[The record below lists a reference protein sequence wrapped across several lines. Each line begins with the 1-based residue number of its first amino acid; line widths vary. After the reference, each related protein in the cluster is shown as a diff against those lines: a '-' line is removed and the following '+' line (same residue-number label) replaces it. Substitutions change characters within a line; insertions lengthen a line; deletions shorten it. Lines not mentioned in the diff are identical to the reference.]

1 MEPAAPAQPTTNVH
15 PGMAVGDADID
26 ALLLAAETA
35 IPDRPDEIVA
45 NAEAALARSEAL
57 GNLAGQ
63 AYARA
68 LLGIGLYMRSD
79 HERALH
85 TLTQALTE
93 IEPLGDL
100 TGRALVL
107 SGIAGV
113 YVSLGQFE
121 NAMETALDALQQVRV
136 LGDTE
141 REGWLLAGLGNS
153 YLDLGDLERAMEAG
167 ETALRLFGD
176 LESETGQA
184 RAHSIVGGALRRLG
198 RLDEAVAH
206 HDSALRLA
214 REAGVILNESRA
226 LHDLGEVAYDRG
238 AAEQALAFH
247 REALAL
253 RRETGNRQA
262 QSTSLL
268 HMGRALVALG
278 RADEAIEVL
287 REALALASEAGAL
300 PRESEVH
307 EALSL
312 AYEADGDPARALI
325 HARRYFEL
333 YASLMSAQARA
344 RIQTVQ
350 ARAEVEQAR
359 QEAEIAHLRS
369 GELAATLDSLRAA
382 QAQLIQNEKQ
392 ASLGRLA
399 TGVAHELQNPLNF
412 VANFA
417 ALNAD
422 YASEMHDTLEA
433 RRTELPA
440 DLADDLIELLGEI
453 SGNVGRVRDHA
464 RRASGIVRSLAG
476 HARPASGQR
485 ETLDLRDLISRVLDV
500 ALAGTGV
507 SPAWVPGPEPVSVL
521 ADPAALD
528 KALVNLVDNAVR
540 AVRDAAHEDPSFR
553 PYVCVTL
560 GADGAEAVVSVLDN
574 GPGIDADIRDR
585 VFEPFFTTRPTGEGT
600 GLGLPLAREII
611 VDGHAGSL
619 TLAPSEAGA
628 AFVLRLPL
636 ASDA

>member
-45 NAEAALARSEAL
+45 NAEAALARSEAM

-417 ALNAD
+417 DLNVSLAQDLLDAFQAGDAPDPDALAED
-422 YASEMHDTLEA
+422 LEA
-433 RRTELPA
+433 IVQNA
-440 DLADDLIELLGEI
+440 
-453 SGNVGRVRDHA
+453 GRVRDHA
-464 RRASGIVRSLAG
+464 RRAEGIVRGLMG
-476 HARPASGQR
+476 HVRDLGGERRPA
-485 ETLDLRDLISRVLDV
+485 DLHELIERAVSTVLRGAEVRVERTYVDGLAPLDV
-500 ALAGTGV
+500 A
-507 SPAWVPGPEPVSVL
+507 PASLQRVFVNLMDNARWAIERCAETEGDAYRPAIAVETEDLGDAVRVTL
-521 ADPAALD
+521 RDNGIGIPAAQC
-528 KALVNLVDNAVR
+528 
-540 AVRDAAHEDPSFR
+540 H
-553 PYVCVTL
+553 
-560 GADGAEAVVSVLDN
+560 
-574 GPGIDADIRDR
+574 R
-585 VFEPFFTTRPTGEGT
+585 VFEPFFTTKPTGTGT
-600 GLGLPLAREII
+600 GLGLSLAYSIVTEGHGGTLAVHSREGEGASF
-611 VDGHAGSL
+611 VL
-619 TLAPSEAGA
+619 TLP
-628 AFVLRLPL
+628 R
-636 ASDA
+636 